1 MKFTMERDAALRALT
16 LATRTIERRNTVPI
30 LGHVLITAHKSR
42 VSLAATNMDRWMT
55 IEIGGA
61 STLKTGTTTADAAN
75 MLAFVRAT
83 AAGTQIEVELTGEKL
98 VMRAGRA
105 RATLLTLPAADF
117 PAMKPEEVSTEIL
130 VAGDALA
137 RAIGQVAHAQ
147 SDEQTRYY
155 LNGIFIHDR
164 AGKLGLVATDGHRLG
179 LAIVEPSKPL
189 PENLPG
195 IILPRQSV
203 PELLRI
209 ATEAKQDELTLE
221 ISETRLQ
228 VAHTDVE
235 FSTRLVDGT
244 FPDYDRV
251 IPRDNE
257 CRFNAG
263 RVALAGAVARCATLA
278 SDGTSA
284 VRMQI
289 HKASAELSRKVEG
302 EGEISDEIDIQV
314 NGQPSFTGFNCSYM
328 TAALDALACPDVDV
342 EFTTGG
348 PIVLRRSTDP
358 KDGELQIVMAMRV
371 V

>member
-16 LATRTIERRNTVPI
+16 LATRVVARRNTIPI
-30 LGHVLITAHKSR
+30 LGHVVLTAYKNR
-42 VSLAATNMDRWMT
+42 VSLTATDMDRWMT
-55 IEIGGA
+55 VEIGGA
-61 STLKTGTTTADAAN
+61 STLKTGTTTASAAN

-83 AAGTQIEVELTGEKL
+83 AAGTQVEVELTGEKL

-105 RATLLTLPAADF
+105 RATLLTLPASDF
-117 PAMKPEEVSTEIL
+117 PVMKTAEVSAEIL

-137 RAIGQVAHAQ
+137 QAIGQVAHAQ
-147 SDEQTRYY
+147 SDEETRYY
-155 LNGIFIHDR
+155 LNGIFIHAR

-195 IILPRQSV
+195 IILPRQST

-221 ISETRLQ
+221 ISESWLQ
-228 VAHTDVE
+228 VAHGDVE
-235 FSTRLVDGT
+235 FNTRLVDGT
-244 FPDYDRV
+244 FPDYERV

-257 CRFNAG
+257 CRFSTG
-263 RVALAGAVARCATLA
+263 RVAFAGAVARCATIG
-278 SDGTSA
+278 DGTSG
-284 VRMQI
+284 VGLKL
-289 HKASAELSRKVEG
+289 HKGSAELSRKVVDA
-302 EGEISDEIDIQV
+302 GEISDEFEVQLS
-314 NGQPSFTGFNCSYM
+314 GTPSFTGFNSSYM

>member
-16 LATRTIERRNTVPI
+16 LATRIVERKNTIPI
-30 LGHVLITAHKSR
+30 LGHVAITAHKNR

-55 IEIGGA
+55 VEVGGA
-61 STLKTGTTTADAAN
+61 STQKTGQTTANAAN

-83 AAGTQIEVELTGEKL
+83 AAGTQIEVELTGEKM

-117 PAMKPEEVSTEIL
+117 PVLKTGEVSAE
-130 VAGDALA
+130 VVVPGDLLA
-137 RAIGQVAHAQ
+137 HAIGQVAHAQ
-147 SDEQTRYY
+147 SDEETRYY
-155 LNGIFIHDR
+155 LNGIYLHDR

-179 LAIVEPSKPL
+179 LAIAEPSKPL

-221 ISETRLQ
+221 ISPTWLQ
-228 VAHTDVE
+228 VAHGDVE
-235 FSTRLVDGT
+235 FSTRLVEGT

-257 CRFNAG
+257 CRFSAG
-263 RVALAGAVARCATLA
+263 RVAFAGAVTRCATLGA
-278 SDGTSA
+278 DGTSG
-284 VRMQI
+284 VRMEI
-289 HKASAELSRKVEG
+289 HKGSAELSRKVVDAG
-302 EGEISDEIDIQV
+302 EVSDEIEVQV
-314 NGQPSFTGFNCSYM
+314 TGKPSFTGFSSSYM

-348 PIVLRRSTDP
+348 PIVLRRSTDS

-371 V
+371 

>member
-16 LATRTIERRNTVPI
+16 LVTRVVARRNTIPI
-30 LGHVLITAHKSR
+30 LGHVVLTAHKNR
-42 VSLAATNMDRWMT
+42 VSLTATDMDRWMT
-55 IEIGGA
+55 VEIGGA
-61 STLKTGTTTADAAN
+61 STLKTGTTTASAVN
-75 MLAFVRAT
+75 LLAFVRAT
-83 AAGTQIEVELTGEKL
+83 AEGTQIEVEVTNEKL

-105 RATLLTLPAADF
+105 RATLFTLPAADF
-117 PAMKPEEVSTEIL
+117 PVQKAAEISAEIL

-155 LNGIFIHDR
+155 LNGIFLHAR
-164 AGKLGLVATDGHRLG
+164 AGNLGLVATDGHRLG

-189 PENLPG
+189 PANLPG
-195 IILPRQSV
+195 IILPRQST

-209 ATEAKQDELTLE
+209 ATEAKQDELTLG
-221 ISETRLQ
+221 ISESWLQ
-228 VAHTDVE
+228 VAHGDVE

-257 CRFNAG
+257 CRFTGG
-263 RVALAGAVARCATLA
+263 RVAFAGAVARCATLGSDA
-278 SDGTSA
+278 SNA
-284 VRMQI
+284 VRLEI
-289 HKASAELSRKVEG
+289 HKGSAELSRKVADA
-302 EGEISDEIDIQV
+302 GEISDEIEVQV
-314 NGQPSFTGFNCSYM
+314 TGKPSHTGFNSSYM

-358 KDGELQIVMAMRV
+358 KDGEVQLVMAMRV
-371 V
+371 

>member
-1 MKFTMERDAALRALT
+1 MKFTMERAAALRALT
-16 LATRTIERRNTVPI
+16 LSTRIIERKNTIPI
-30 LGHVLITAHKSR
+30 LSHVAITAHKNR

-55 IEIGGA
+55 IEIAGA
-61 STLKTGTTTADAAN
+61 STLKTGTTTASAAN
-75 MLAFVRAT
+75 MLAFARAT

-105 RATLLTLPAADF
+105 RATLLTLPATDF
-117 PAMKPEEVSTEIL
+117 PVMKTEEVSAEIL
-130 VAGDALA
+130 VAGDVLA

-155 LNGIFIHDR
+155 LNGIFLHDR
-164 AGKLGLVATDGHRLG
+164 GGRLGLVATDGHRMG

-189 PENLPG
+189 PDNLPG

-209 ATEAKQDELTLE
+209 ATEAKQDDLTLE
-221 ISETRLQ
+221 ISPTSLQ
-228 VAHTDVE
+228 VAHGDVE
-235 FSTRLVDGT
+235 FSTKLVDGT

-257 CRFNAG
+257 CRFSAG
-263 RVALAGAVARCATLA
+263 RVAFTGAVARCATLG
-278 SDGTSA
+278 SDGTSGI
-284 VRMQI
+284 RLEI
-289 HKASAELSRKVEG
+289 HKASAELTRKVVDA
-302 EGEISDEIDIQV
+302 GEISDELDVQAT
-314 NGQPSFTGFNCSYM
+314 GTPSHTGFNSSYM

-358 KDGELQIVMAMRV
+358 KDGELQIVMAMRT
-371 V
+371 

>member
-16 LATRTIERRNTVPI
+16 LATRVVARRNTIPI
-30 LGHVLITAHKSR
+30 LGHVVLTAHKNR
-42 VSLAATNMDRWMT
+42 VSLTATDMDRWMT

-61 STLKTGTTTADAAN
+61 STLKTGTTTASATN

-83 AAGTQIEVELTGEKL
+83 AAGTQVEVEVAGEKL

-105 RATLLTLPAADF
+105 RATLPTLPAADF
-117 PAMKPEEVSTEIL
+117 PVMKTGEVSAEIL
-130 VAGDALA
+130 VAGDVLA

-155 LNGIFIHDR
+155 LNGIFLHDR
-164 AGKLGLVATDGHRLG
+164 GGRLGLVATDGHQLG

-189 PENLPG
+189 PESLPG

-209 ATEAKQDELTLE
+209 ATEAKQDDLTLE
-221 ISETRLQ
+221 ISETWLQ
-228 VAHTDVE
+228 VAHGDVE

-257 CRFNAG
+257 CRFTCG
-263 RVALAGAVARCATLA
+263 RVAFAGAVARCATIG
-278 SDGTSA
+278 DGTNG
-284 VRMQI
+284 VGLKI
-289 HKASAELSRKVEG
+289 HKGSAELSRKVVDAG
-302 EGEISDEIDIQV
+302 ETSDEFEVQV
-314 NGQPSFTGFNCSYM
+314 TGNPSHTGFNSSYM

-371 V
+371 